1 MRDFRSR
8 SALSAGIPFLLIAL
22 AAGLVLAPFH
32 WLGIPSGHDFEF
44 HLNSWIEVLDHWKQ
58 GVAYP
63 HWAAL
68 AHNGYGEARFIFYP
82 PISWCL
88 GAVLGGLLR
97 WNLVPGVYLW
107 IALALSGCSMFF
119 LAREWLPRGQALL
132 AAIFYLAN
140 PYHLVIVYWRSA
152 MAELLAAAYLPLLL
166 LLLWRSE
173 QQSVR
178 ALGWL
183 SFVVAA
189 GWLTNIPSAVM
200 MNYSLA
206 ALALYLALSRRS
218 KQGLVAAAA
227 AVLLGAG
234 LAGIYL
240 VPAIHQ
246 QDWVNVAQALG
257 PGVRPV
263 DNFLFTVTEDADHN
277 RFNSLVSLVA
287 LSEIIVIIAL
297 LTLSW
302 RSSQSKLW
310 RSAMIWS
317 LLCVPLMFRPTLIL
331 WMQLPKLRF
340 IQFPWRWLLCLN
352 VPFALLLSV
361 VPRRWWLRTLLYAAA
376 VAVVLVGWHRV
387 QSPWW
392 DSAADIREMVD
403 NQHQGIGNEGTDEYL
418 PAGVDPY
425 DVDVRAP
432 QVRFEGPGTAKLR
445 VQSWRAEMRVV
456 VAASTSPGNIV
467 LRLFNYPLWRVEV
480 NGQHVATTRK
490 APTGEMVV
498 PVGAGENRIQV
509 TFVEGWDRVVGGGIS
524 VLALGLVG
532 FWFTRSKFH
541 WVPEKA
547 EPQRVRS

>member
-1 MRDFRSR
+1 
-8 SALSAGIPFLLIAL
+8 
-22 AAGLVLAPFH
+22 V
-32 WLGIPSGHDFEF
+32 
-44 HLNSWIEVLDHWKQ
+44 NSWIEVLDHWKQ

-88 GAVLGGLLR
+88 GAVLGALLR
-97 WNLVPGVYLW
+97 WSLVPGVYLW

-140 PYHLVIVYWRSA
+140 PYHVVIVYWRSA

-173 QQSVR
+173 QQSIR
-178 ALGWL
+178 AVGWL
-183 SFVVAA
+183 SLVVAA

-218 KQGLVAAAA
+218 KQGLVAVAA
-227 AVLLGAG
+227 AVVLGAA

-277 RFNSLVSLVA
+277 RFNSLVSVVA

-297 LTLSW
+297 LNLSW
-302 RSSQSKLW
+302 RSWKSKLW
-310 RSAMIWS
+310 SSAMIWS

-331 WMQLPKLRF
+331 WMELPKLRF

-403 NQHQGIGNEGTDEYL
+403 NQHQGLGNEGTDEYV

-425 DVDVRAP
+425 DVDVHAP

-445 VQSWRAEMRVV
+445 VESWQAEIRVV

-490 APTGEMVV
+490 VPTGEMVV

-509 TFVEGWDRVVGGGIS
+509 TFVEGWDRVLGGAIS
-524 VLALGLVG
+524 VLALALVG
-532 FWFTRSKFH
+532 FWFTRSKFQ